1 MNRIAYEKYNPN
13 HTLDENAKKLG
24 CSIAALKR
32 HFKINGVD
40 RKFDVA
46 YVYWKK
52 IQSFYK
58 KNPGASLRLASEQ
71 LGYSINTIRKYKVLS
86 KEELSVL
93 KRDTNKVSYF
103 DKPQN
108 NTTTPNKLR
117 ADYPL
122 ASAMLADVSRILEFA
137 EKADVAALRSWLM
150 DSSTTPLICCGNGG
164 KHTTYP
170 ALLYGMNASVAIA
183 TTPLDFASISPTAIS
198 NSKVLLLS
206 SSGKN
211 MDVGYA
217 IKRAMRYNP
226 NNTAGFTFTDDPK
239 KNKMIGALKPENIFC
254 FKNPYKDGFISIR
267 SKILTYALLYKA
279 FSGCEKFADR
289 LNLNPSCRYYINKDG
304 ELPELKNIK
313 HFVLLYGSYG
323 EPVAHDVESV
333 MVESG
338 IASVQVCDY
347 RNFCHGRFIFS
358 GNHCQNRHVAE
369 TDVCAILLITPREEK
384 IAKSVRENA
393 FAKNMPIVEIYTEL
407 KSSLSTIQL
416 LLNALHFTFDLAENH
431 HGINPNSPFN
441 PSGID
446 KRVPISQV
454 RFSSVIQQMGDLTNI
469 EE

>member
-1 MNRIAYEKYNPN
+1 M
-13 HTLDENAKKLG
+13 
-24 CSIAALKR
+24 
-32 HFKINGVD
+32 
-40 RKFDVA
+40 
-46 YVYWKK
+46 
-52 IQSFYK
+52 
-58 KNPGASLRLASEQ
+58 SLRYAREQ
-71 LGYSINTIRKYKVLS
+71 LGYSINTIRKYKTLS
-86 KEELSVL
+86 KDELFVS
-93 KRDTNKVSYF
+93 KRDTNKISYF
-103 DKPQN
+103 DKHR
-108 NTTTPNKLR
+108 TPNKLR
-117 ADYPL
+117 TDYPL
-122 ASAMLADVSRILEFA
+122 ASEMLADAPEILEFA
-137 EKADVAALRSWLM
+137 EKADVVAFRNWLL
-150 DSSTTPLICCGNGG
+150 DSPTTPLICSGNGG

-183 TTPLDFASISPTAIS
+183 ITPLDFASLSPAAIS
-198 NSKVLLLS
+198 NSKILLLS

-217 IKRAMRYNP
+217 IQRALKYNP
-226 NNTAGFTFTDDPK
+226 DNTAGFTFTDNPE
-239 KNKMIGALKPENIFC
+239 KNKMFGRLKQENIFC

-279 FSGCEKFADR
+279 FSGCEKFANK
-289 LNLNPSCRYYINKDG
+289 LNLNPTYNYCINEKG
-304 ELPELKNIK
+304 ELPNLKDIK

-358 GNHCQNRHVAE
+358 GNHCQNKYVAE

-384 IAKSVRENA
+384 IAENVRKNA
-393 FAKNMPIVEIYTEL
+393 FAANMPIVEIRTHH
-407 KSSLSTIQL
+407 KSSLATIQL
-416 LLNALHFTFDLAENH
+416 LLNALYFTFDLAENC

-441 PSGID
+441 SSGID

-454 RFSSVIQQMGDLTNI
+454 RFSSAVQEMGELTHI

>member
-1 MNRIAYEKYNPN
+1 MKRIAYVKYNPH
-13 HTLDENAKKLG
+13 HTLEKNAKTLG
-24 CSIAALKR
+24 CSIAAIKK
-32 HFKINGVD
+32 HFKTRGVD
-40 RKFDVA
+40 RKFDVMF
-46 YVYWKK
+46 VRWKQ
-52 IQSFYK
+52 IHGFYLR
-58 KNPGASLRLASEQ
+58 NPEASLEQAKLQ
-71 LGYSINTIRKYKVLS
+71 LGYSINTIRKYKALS
-86 KEELSVL
+86 KEELFVL
-93 KRDTNKVSYF
+93 KRDTSKVSYF
-103 DKPQN
+103 DKQQN
-108 NTTTPNKLR
+108 NTKVPNKLR
-117 ADYPL
+117 TDHPL
-122 ASAMLADVSRILEFA
+122 ASAMLADVSRILDFA
-137 EKADVAALRSWLM
+137 EKADVAALRSWVL

-170 ALLYGMNASVAIA
+170 ALLYGINAGIAKAI
-183 TTPLDFASISPTAIS
+183 TPLDFASLSPAAIS

-217 IKRAMRYNP
+217 IKRAMKFNP
-226 NNTAGFTFTDDPK
+226 NNTAGFTFSDDPK

-279 FSGCEKFADR
+279 FSGCEKFANK
-289 LNLNPSCRYYINKDG
+289 LNLNPTYRYYINQEG
-304 ELPELKNIK
+304 NLPEIKSIK

-323 EPVAHDVESV
+323 EPVAHDVESA

-384 IAKSVRENA
+384 IAMSVREKA

-407 KSSLSTIQL
+407 KSSLATIQL
-416 LLNALHFTFDLAENH
+416 LLSALHFTFDLAENH

-454 RFSSVIQQMGDLTNI
+454 RFSSAIQQMGELTNI